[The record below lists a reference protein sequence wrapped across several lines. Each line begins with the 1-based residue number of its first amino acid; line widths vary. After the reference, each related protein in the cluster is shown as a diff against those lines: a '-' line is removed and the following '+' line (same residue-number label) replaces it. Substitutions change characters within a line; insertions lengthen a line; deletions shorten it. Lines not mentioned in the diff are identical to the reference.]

1 MPKKDSYRQTKR
13 ELVAALA
20 VKGLVIDSSV
30 QLTKFPEKLLNENF
44 RSKITGK
51 HSLADI
57 AAVTALRT
65 I

>member
-20 VKGLVIDSSV
+20 IKGLIIEPSV
-30 QLTKFPEKLLNENF
+30 TLSKIPEKLLNENF
-44 RSKITGK
+44 KSKVTGK